1 MGAFMVKLQYEKLEN
16 LFELANLLN
25 RQHDFQ
31 EMLRLLSS
39 KISIMFHAEI
49 VSILMV
55 NPRTQETIKT
65 VVKEGSETAPKQYRV
80 LETNIIGWVMKHQ
93 QPFLSADIR
102 SDDRF
107 RKNLFQDTSIQSVM
121 CPSLQSGG
129 VNIGYIVVLNKRG
142 DPAYNS
148 ESLILLE
155 KLATIAAPFINNVQK
170 IQEYFQ
176 ASLPE
181 SALLTKYEAL
191 GLLGKSPQFVELLR
205 GIESAARCDVRV
217 MLEGESGTG
226 KELIARAIH
235 KLSFRSHHPFIAI
248 DCGAIPEHLMES
260 ELFGHVKGAFTG
272 AVDDRKGLIETANG
286 GTLFMDEIA
295 NLPLDMQAKLLRVL
309 QEGEIR
315 PVGSNLSRKV
325 DVRII
330 SASSKKLRELLSSQ
344 SFREDLYYRLYVYPL
359 QVPTLNERSEDI
371 PLLANYFLNK
381 YSREQKKQAGIFHR
395 SIVIFLKQRRWTGNI
410 RELENFIERLV
421 TLAPVE
427 MKVLDQEVLPPEFQ
441 REFKKMMKRDR
452 DVEHPLRKSL
462 QESLEEYEEQ
472 IIRQVLKENDWNQ
485 SKTARLLQV
494 SEQTIR
500 YKMAKFGIVKPS

>member
-1 MGAFMVKLQYEKLEN
+1 MKSQYEKFES
-16 LFELANLLN
+16 LFELTNILN
-25 RQHDFQ
+25 QQHDFQ

-39 KISIMFHAEI
+39 RISIMFHSEI
-49 VSILMV
+49 TSILMV

-65 VVKEGSETAPKQYRV
+65 VVKEGAETTPKQYRV
-80 LETNIIGWVMKHQ
+80 LETNVIGWVMKHQ

-107 RKNLFQDTSIQSVM
+107 RKNLFQDTAIHSVM
-121 CPSLQSGG
+121 CAPLQSGG
-129 VNIGYIVVLNKRG
+129 SHIGYLVVLNKRG

-148 ESLILLE
+148 ASFDLLE

-170 IQEYFQ
+170 IEEYFHV
-176 ASLPE
+176 SLPN

-191 GLLGKSPQFVELLR
+191 GLLGKSPQFVDLLR
-205 GIESAARCDVRV
+205 GIESAIRCDVRV

-235 KLSFRSHHPFIAI
+235 KLSARSNHPFIAI

-272 AVDDRKGLIETANG
+272 AVNDRKGLIETANG
-286 GTLFMDEIA
+286 GTVFMDEIT
-295 NLPLDMQAKLLRVL
+295 NLPLDMQAKFLRVL
-309 QEGEIR
+309 QESEIR

-325 DVRII
+325 DVRFI

-381 YSREQKKQAGIFHR
+381 YVTQQKKQAQMFHR
-395 SIVIFLKQRRWTGNI
+395 SIVIFLKQRKWTGNI
-410 RELENFIERLV
+410 RELENFVERLV
-421 TLAPVE
+421 TLAPPE
-427 MKVLDQEVLPPEFQ
+427 MEVLDQEILPPEFQ
-441 REFKKMMKRDR
+441 KEFKKIMQREVK
-452 DVEHPLRKSL
+452 HPLRKSL

-472 IIRQVLKENDWNQ
+472 MVRQTLKENDWNQ
-485 SKTARLLQV
+485 SQTARSLQV
-494 SEQTIR
+494 SEQTVR